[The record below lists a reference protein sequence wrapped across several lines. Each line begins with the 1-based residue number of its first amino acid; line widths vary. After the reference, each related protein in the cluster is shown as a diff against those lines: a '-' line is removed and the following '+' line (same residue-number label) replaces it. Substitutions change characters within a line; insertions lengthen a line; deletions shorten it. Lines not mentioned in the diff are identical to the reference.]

1 LYFKS
6 NKYDKVYWTLLFH
19 KRHLK
24 KKCLLKAYKALYISN
39 VRLLTRLFTCETI
52 VQTRVQR
59 EGSSTL
65 FKALKLWYYNKV
77 HWTLLF
83 HKMHFKGRCLLKAYK
98 AYNTVI
104 PSAFI
109 ISLFI
114 IFYCILKVINMIKSI
129 EPYSSTKCTLWEKV
143 CSRLK
148 KPTIQ
153 LYFGNVGLLTRPLTC
168 ALLSKHVYYRREDLT
183 LFNALKLWYYN
194 KVYWILLFCKMH
206 FREDVCSRLIKP
218 IIHLYLGNV
227 GLLTKYWYDKILNN
241 LILK

>member
-24 KKCLLKAYKALYISN
+24 RKCLLKAYKALYISN
-39 VRLLTRLFTCETI
+39 VRLLTRLITCETI

-59 EGSSTL
+59 EGSPTL
-65 FKALKLWYYNKV
+65 FKALKLWYHNKV

-129 EPYSSTKCTLWEKV
+129 EPYSSTKRYFMRKSLLKAWKAYNPVILWQCGTLNTP
-143 CSRLK
+143 S
-148 KPTIQ
+148 
-153 LYFGNVGLLTRPLTC
+153 
-168 ALLSKHVYYRREDLT
+168 HV
-183 LFNALKLWYYN
+183 WYYFPN
-194 KVYWILLFCKMH
+194 MCITGEK
-206 FREDVCSRLIKP
+206 
-218 IIHLYLGNV
+218 
-227 GLLTKYWYDKILNN
+227 T
-241 LILK
+241 